1 MVLRRYAILNKKGM
15 FFHVHING
23 INMYFFICKEEN
35 TCQTNRSFQF

>member
-1 MVLRRYAILNKKGM
+1 MVLRRYAILNKK
-15 FFHVHING
+15 VHING